1 MKQFLSLLLMFVMCF
16 SVSAQKAH
24 IDLTKYDAAN
34 SSNVTVTDNGNGS
47 VTLSLTDPEQAGYVL
62 FTGMTDFTGYE
73 KFFFAVQHSA
83 VPSTGQ
89 FTYTLVNSSIATL
102 YDNSAGGKYQPYSSQ
117 SATAASLDITAIAA
131 NGGDISDCYFAV
143 KISPTSITTTLSN
156 AYAYIAPVLPAGTT
170 DLQTIPYVTFT
181 VSGTEYTISSA
192 PKTISVPS
200 FSNWSSGNQD
210 IIGDFNNWNVIPG
223 KYWDLSKYSELRI
236 QLTAPAEMAGK
247 KFQIRLG
254 NIPPVIPEDPA
265 NYGGTY
271 TAGSKY
277 LDVTLTGG
285 TQIVLADLTA
295 TDISKY
301 ISIIRFLN
309 PDADANISLDI
320 DYIVVSETSL
330 TDIKTLTIDN
340 NAIVDVYDFSGLL
353 IRKAVRAS
361 EATEGLKKGFY
372 IVGNNK
378 VFVK

>member
-62 FTGMTDFTGYE
+62 FSDMTDFTGYE

-83 VPSTGQ
+83 VPSAGQ
-89 FTYTLVNSSIATL
+89 FTYTLVNSAGTTL

-117 SATAASLDITAIAA
+117 SATAASLDFAAIAT

-143 KISPTSITTTLSN
+143 KIAPTTLTSTLSN
-156 AYAYIAPVLPAGTT
+156 AYAYIAPVLPTGTT
-170 DLQTIPYVTFT
+170 DLQTIPYTTFA
-181 VSGTEYTISSA
+181 VSGTTYTISSA

-223 KYWDLSKYSELRI
+223 KYWDLSNYSEMQI

-271 TAGSKY
+271 TANSKY
-277 LDVTLTGG
+277 VDVTLTGG
-285 TQIVLADLTA
+285 TQTVLIDLTA
-295 TDISKY
+295 ADMTKY
-301 ISIIRFLN
+301 ISIIRFMN
-309 PDADANISLDI
+309 PDANANISLDV
-320 DYIVVSETSL
+320 DYIVVSETL
-330 TDIKTLTIDN
+330 TNINTPAID
-340 NAIVDVYDFSGLL
+340 NAIVDVYDLSGLL
-353 IRKAVRAS
+353 IRKAVKSS
-361 EATEGLKKGFY
+361 EATVGLKKGFY
-372 IVGNNK
+372 IVGKNK
-378 VFVK
+378 VIVK